1 MTLMAP
7 RLSLPVLLLLIRS
20 RTIRFGAPVTLAAIV
35 TNVLFG
41 SEILWNSGL
50 GGGTFRPFR

>member
-1 MTLMAP
+1 M
-7 RLSLPVLLLLIRS
+7 LLIRN